1 MKPASYMC
9 ATMGAE
15 RFTGWRRHR
24 RVGLGRRCPIR
35 WQTALYNVGY
45 SAAAHEVSM
54 VIARIT
60 PEYTLK
66 IPDEFR
72 QMIEAGQEVAVSADS
87 QGRLVVTPMEQIR
100 AQLLELSL

>member
-1 MKPASYMC
+1 
-9 ATMGAE
+9 
-15 RFTGWRRHR
+15 
-24 RVGLGRRCPIR
+24 
-35 WQTALYNVGY
+35 
-45 SAAAHEVSM
+45 M
-54 VIARIT
+54 VVARIT

-100 AQLLELSL
+100 AQLLETFGMWADRDDLPADGIDYMDEIRRGQRLNGTQHRLNEAH

>member
-1 MKPASYMC
+1 
-9 ATMGAE
+9 
-15 RFTGWRRHR
+15 
-24 RVGLGRRCPIR
+24 
-35 WQTALYNVGY
+35 
-45 SAAAHEVSM
+45 M

-100 AQLLELSL
+100 AQLLETFGMWADRDDLPADGIDYMDEIRRGQRLNGTQHRLNEAH